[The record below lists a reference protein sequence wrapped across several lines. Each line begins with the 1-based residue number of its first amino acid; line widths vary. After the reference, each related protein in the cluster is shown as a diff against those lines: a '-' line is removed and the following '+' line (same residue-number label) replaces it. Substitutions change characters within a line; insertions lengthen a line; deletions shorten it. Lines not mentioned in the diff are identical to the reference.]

1 MSVRISSDNF
11 EDYISQAQAAR
22 IRAVTRQA
30 IGDLIKRG
38 RLRSVRLAGR
48 NLVLRSEV
56 ETFFELAKGRPV
68 KNTAKINMPEPTC
81 LKNNEVRQV

>member
-1 MSVRISSDNF
+1 MSARISGENF

-38 RLRSVRLAGR
+38 RLRSVSLAGR
-48 NLVLRSEV
+48 TLVLRSEV
-56 ETFFELAKGRPV
+56 EHFIELAKGRP
-68 KNTAKINMPEPTC
+68 
-81 LKNNEVRQV
+81 LKNAIERKTPGGIRLSKEEIRQA

>member
-1 MSVRISSDNF
+1 VITTRISDEQF

-38 RLRSVRLAGR
+38 RLSSVKLAGR
-48 NLVLRSEV
+48 NLVLRSEI
-56 ETFFELAKGRPV
+56 ETFYELAKGRPV
-68 KNTAKINMPEPTC
+68 KNAARRKTPETIFP
-81 LKNNEVRQV
+81 R

>member
-1 MSVRISSDNF
+1 MSVRTSGENF

-38 RLRSVRLAGR
+38 RLRSVSMAGR
-48 NLVLRSEV
+48 TLVLRSEV
-56 ETFFELAKGRPV
+56 EDFIQLAKGRP
-68 KNTAKINMPEPTC
+68 
-81 LKNNEVRQV
+81 LKNSVKRKMPGGINHSKKEARQA